1 MEFEVEPCLELKYCA
16 VCWWYVKAKR
26 RRRHLNHA
34 DVLLN
39 GVPVCEEHLPEL
51 LKDIYYVG
59 AVICDFFEN
68 RREELEEELRR
79 EIKCEGT
86 GQWNLC
92 ARLKVTM
99 KEQSEER

>member
-1 MEFEVEPCLELKYCA
+1 MEFEVEPCLEPKYCA

-26 RRRHLNHA
+26 RRRRLNHA

-59 AVICDFFEN
+59 AVIYDFFEN
-68 RREELEEELRR
+68 RQKELEEELRR
-79 EIKCEGT
+79 EIKCEVT
-86 GQWNLC
+86 GQWNLR
-92 ARLKVTM
+92 ARLKVTI
-99 KEQSEER
+99 KEQSEEG